1 MKTNFSRFGKSAVSV
16 VLSALMLLS
25 TVLVNA
31 ETVNVN
37 ADSVSEAVVSDSA
50 ALEKSVDVS
59 ADVLSADNNSVSIDA
74 SELVATSS
82 DKSVEASN
90 SVSAAD
96 VASEET
102 AAVTD
107 KSVSVSNSK
116 KSEKVTPNSSGDN
129 YSYPEYYTIRFKN
142 SKNWKNVFFYAWN
155 DQGQKNAEWP
165 GESFWNNTSAGEI
178 CTRYLKS
185 SEYGKY
191 DHIIFNN
198 NDGKWSDGTYA
209 ETKDQTG
216 ETKFDKH
223 YHNKIFDAEAGTWEL
238 YDESNYSSSG
248 SSGDLDG
255 KYIIYGTTS
264 EPNNFVNSLPIQ
276 KTSAGRYYVEF
287 NPVVNQNYFFGLS
300 SSTLYTNLWY
310 QGETGNDWKING
322 SSEKVDGTDFLFE
335 PNKNYNY
342 NYNGVSTHYR
352 FSLFKVKNKAIKT
365 VRIYIDSTYGKT
377 YTIEDNST
385 DTSGVTV
392 YAKSGTIRES
402 TEFTDKYSELA
413 TTTINYS
420 DGSDLTVDYTHW
432 QYTNDNGETKNRLG
446 IATVEKN
453 KEITVTTKLNN
464 SDDYSKY
471 YVKAFCVNGASYN
484 IIDETEALN
493 HQGTG
498 EYSFTY
504 TISDDETGPIEITPI
519 YYYFTTGHEND
530 YITFSVEDFT
540 DDVKALWGDTI
551 ACYAYYAGSDDN
563 SNANS
568 TSKPALGGYPGQPMV
583 YINGSYYM
591 QIPKTI
597 ANDAEIEGIT
607 LNNYIWDDIHSEKV
621 KGITGDLKTK
631 ITNKENANCQTY
643 DYDDFIAL
651 YKRGAS
657 ESNKINRIIFNFK
670 YRTYNND
677 ITKTHKDDNN
687 SSYTNKGDWD
697 RGNPTLTNTSSN
709 DLGFVTGA
717 DGNGWDVLV
726 DYYDHPVDLFARRLV
741 DSESNLD
748 EAEKHYITE
757 DYVLKTAKDTDKIY
771 VVSNGYEAYYYGSK
785 ADAAVKYLGQYATKW
800 YVYKYN
806 GSSYEYLGALP
817 PSAFL
822 TGLASGKDTSVA
834 LNGSYTAN
842 DDTNEENFLN
852 YSDVA
857 ENYKNRSDKEFT
869 WADYQKL
876 YNECAGKPVVISYE
890 SNIYSAGEYINSSS
904 HTTQNP
910 GYRVDGRWYYSLPN
924 AGTTIW
930 AKAKIQ
936 IVDESGNIVQIN
948 DSDFDTFGEN
958 SHIGTKTGANAYF
971 TNSIGTNDGD
981 VLTGT
986 NSMTEVTATQSDTN
1000 YFKFTADDYSVGT
1013 DENGDE
1019 CYYIFRGWYVNYGST
1034 SYSPVNNPSE
1044 LYNVDGQKPMD
1055 SNVTVVARY
1064 QEVDPDEILTVS
1076 HKLLS
1081 SFNDSTSDNYDINA
1095 PTAHNGTGDPTVTVE
1110 IIKDNGDGTTTT
1122 VYTRTGTDVAVD
1134 AVTLARYK
1142 DSEDYTIKVTL
1153 NTDSTTNT
1161 SVVGVYRKA
1170 TSNESNAGSYLKSG
1184 SNDENNNTLNE
1195 TGTQD
1200 SLGNVGTQVTI
1211 TTTDS
1216 TKTSQLVYTYPLQSL
1231 YGEDGKLATSSLDYA
1246 TDLQTDALTITHE
1259 LYSDDTAAPKAADGT
1274 SPAVGNGEITNLGV
1288 TVEIVDKNG
1297 NSINPATGD
1306 VISDADTDG
1315 DSKTS
1320 RSVSL
1325 TANVLKKYSEGDY
1338 QIKVTLP
1345 ASVAEND
1352 NSKVYAVYRQD
1363 SETKTNYTES
1373 AKEIATGTS
1382 ATGWNV
1388 TGEYGDITV
1397 TGAPKTYYY
1406 NISDLF
1412 DDENNL
1418 KTNEIK
1424 FFSDANRYVTF
1435 SFKYYDR
1442 KMSDT
1447 SQPLDIDKEA
1457 TTISQTIPVTNATNL
1472 EAAIGNSIIELRL
1485 ASENI
1490 AERKINN
1497 NIDKYVFWASQEQA
1511 VSGIAKEKRPGSTN
1525 DYLTN
1530 AYHTDYYGRQAVI
1543 KNDGDT
1549 EATVNN
1555 DYFKEVSSANKEEK
1569 WVTYIGTS
1577 NPDIKESAAK
1587 AAPTKVKEVVIW
1599 GFNTPQTYEMTFKT
1613 ENPVFDNDAKLY
1625 FATKA
1630 SSNLPFYYNERVG
1643 EAKGNGDIVD
1653 GVSDHLSAYG
1663 ISQNQEGKKVYAD
1676 KEVKVDGATKYFDGW
1691 YERVDGKY
1699 IKVSSDPVY
1708 GNRVTKAATLIA
1720 GYKDAETVV
1729 KGITVTAND
1738 VEKYV
1743 SGETEYVRYTTV
1755 LNSYGFVDSDHNFE
1769 SAAVVY
1775 VRLASGVTFT
1785 GTVSELLGYSTGSG
1799 TLKDAIIENLNEA
1812 DDSGNRKAA
1821 TVNVTITSVNSDAK
1835 TVVYAYD
1842 VVPTDTGA
1850 NTADGETPITNSKI
1864 RFTNKNRVQFS
1875 MNLPV
1880 SAVEENGSCSNLL
1893 VFAAVKY
1900 KDDSATYSNTFTG
1913 TDAADGSVYIA
1924 SDNYVVYQNGAAVK

>member
-74 SELVATSS
+74 SELVAASS
-82 DKSVEASN
+82 DKSVESSKSA
-90 SVSAAD
+90 SAAD
-96 VASEET
+96 VVSEET

-107 KSVSVSNSK
+107 KSVSNSK
-116 KSEKVTPNSSGDN
+116 KSEKVTPNSSGSS
-129 YSYPEYYTIRFKN
+129 SYKVYFKN
-142 SKNWKNVFFYAWN
+142 TYNWNNINLYAWYVDDN
-155 DQGQKNAEWP
+155 NNVTKKNADWP
-165 GESFWNNTSAGEI
+165 GSNIWYDASNTDVIYTTISD
-178 CTRYLKS
+178 
-185 SEYGKY
+185 EYNR
-191 DHIIFNN
+191 IQFNN
-198 NDGKWSDGTYA
+198 GDNIYDK
-209 ETKDQTG
+209 TG
-216 ETKFDKH
+216 DLKFDKH
-223 YHNKIFDAEAGTWEL
+223 CENKIVDPVASAWEM
-238 YDESNYSSSG
+238 YNASDYSSS
-248 SSGDLDG
+248 SSGELDG
-255 KYIIYGTTS
+255 KYFIYGTTS
-264 EPNNFVNSLPIQ
+264 EPYNFINSLPIQ
-276 KTSAGRYYVEF
+276 SNGSRYYVEF
-287 NPVVNQNYFFGLS
+287 NPVVGQNYYFALS
-300 SSTLYTNLWY
+300 GSKLYTNLY
-310 QGETGNDWKING
+310 TQGENGNNGNWKITYNN
-322 SSEKVDGTDFLFE
+322 SDFYAETNRHNNVNGTD
-335 PNKNYNY
+335 YY
-342 NYNGVSTHYR
+342 
-352 FSLFKVKNKAIKT
+352 FSLFSVNNKAIKT
-365 VRIYIDSTYGKT
+365 VRIYLNREYSKNYEIVG
-377 YTIEDNST
+377 NPT

-413 TTTINYS
+413 ATTIGYTNNG
-420 DGSDLTVDYTHW
+420 DNLTVDDSQWKY
-432 QYTNDNGETKNRLG
+432 NGGTDSRLK
-446 IATVEKN
+446 IATVERN
-453 KEITVTTKLNN
+453 KEITVTTTLKPA
-464 SDDYSKY
+464 YRGKY

-484 IIDETEALN
+484 IIDETEAES
-493 HQGTG
+493 HKSTG
-498 EYSFTY
+498 KYSFTY

-519 YYYFTTGHEND
+519 YYYFTNGKPED

-540 DDVKALWGDTI
+540 GDVKALWGNTL
-551 ACYAYYAGSDDN
+551 ACYAYYVGSDDN
-563 SNANS
+563 SDADS
-568 TSKPALGGYPGQPMV
+568 ITKPALGGYPGQPMV

-597 ANDAEIEGIT
+597 ANNAEIEGIT

-621 KGITGDLKTK
+621 QGLTGDLKTK

-651 YKRGAS
+651 SKLGAG
-657 ESNKINRIIFNFK
+657 EDNPINRIVFNFK
-670 YRTYNND
+670 YRTYNNT
-677 ITKTHKDDNN
+677 ITKTHTSGTSDDG
-687 SSYTNKGDWD
+687 YTNKGDWD
-697 RGNPTLTNTSSN
+697 IGNPANTNTNSN
-709 DLGFVTGA
+709 DLSFVTNKQNKEGTSEL
-717 DGNGWDVLV
+717 DTVKSGNGWDALV
-726 DYYDHPVDLFARRLV
+726 DYYDYPVDLFARRLA
-741 DSESNLD
+741 DSEDNYL
-748 EAEKHYITE
+748 TE
-757 DYVLKTAKDTDKIY
+757 DDVLGAADGDKVY
-771 VVSNGYEAYYYGSK
+771 VVSNGYEAYYNGSDNV
-785 ADAAVKYLGQYATKW
+785 AQKYVGQYATRW
-800 YVYKYN
+800 YVYKYED
-806 GSSYEYLGALP
+806 SKYKFIGALP

-822 TGLASGKDTSVA
+822 SGLTSSAPTDKVTHSKI
-834 LNGSYTAN
+834 NAN
-842 DDTNEENFLN
+842 TDISESNFLEYLGDN
-852 YSDVA
+852 KS
-857 ENYKNRSDKEFT
+857 KNQSGLST
-869 WADYQKL
+869 WSDYQKI
-876 YNECAGKPVVISYE
+876 YEQCAGLPVVISYE
-890 SNIYSAGEYINSSS
+890 SNIYSAGRYVSIDN
-904 HTTQNP
+904 HVTQNP
-910 GYRVDGRWYYSLPN
+910 GYRSDGRWYYSLRSNPE
-924 AGTTIW
+924 IW

-936 IVDESGNIVQIN
+936 IVDSTGKIVPITTTTIEDGNEVTTT
-948 DSDFDTFGEN
+948 SDFDTFNEN
-958 SHIGTKTGANAYF
+958 SHTGARTGANAYF
-971 TNSIGTNDGD
+971 TNSIGINDGD

-1081 SFNDSTSDNYDINA
+1081 SFNDSTSYNYDKNA

-1161 SVVGVYRKA
+1161 SVVGVYRKTTTTVDEEE
-1170 TSNESNAGSYLKSG
+1170 TSEYLKS
-1184 SNDENNNTLNE
+1184 NTKDENNKALNE
-1195 TGTQD
+1195 VGDKDT
-1200 SLGNVGTQVTI
+1200 LGKVGDQVTV
-1211 TTTDS
+1211 TTTGS
-1216 TKTSQLVYTYPLQSL
+1216 TKTSQLVYTYSLKSL
-1231 YGEDGKLATSSLDYA
+1231 YDSETSSLDYA

-1259 LYSDDTAAPKAADGT
+1259 LYNSDKAT
-1274 SPAVGNGEITNLGV
+1274 KNEESPAVGNGKITNLGV
-1288 TVEIVDKNG
+1288 IVEIVDKDG

-1325 TANVLKKYSEGDY
+1325 TANVLKKYIADGY

-1352 NSKVYAVYRQD
+1352 NSKVDAVYRQD
-1363 SETKTNYTES
+1363 SKTETKYTES
-1373 AKEIATGTS
+1373 AKESAEDSTS
-1382 ATGWNV
+1382 SDYTGWNV
-1388 TGEYGDITV
+1388 TGEYGDSTV

-1412 DDENNL
+1412 DDEDNL

-1447 SQPLDIDKEA
+1447 SQPLDIDKGA

-1472 EAAIGNSIIELRL
+1472 EEAIGKSIIELRL
-1485 ASENI
+1485 ASTNI

-1511 VSGIAKEKRPGSTN
+1511 VSGIANEKRPGSTN
-1525 DYLTN
+1525 NYLTN

-1549 EATVNN
+1549 EATDNK

-1569 WVTYIGTS
+1569 WVTYIGAS
-1577 NPDIKESAAK
+1577 NPDIEESAAK
-1587 AAPTKVKEVVIW
+1587 KDPTKVKEVVIW

-1613 ENPVFDNDAKLY
+1613 ETLVHDDDAKLY
-1625 FATKA
+1625 FATEAKSDFKA
-1630 SSNLPFYYNERVG
+1630 LPFYYNERVG
-1643 EAKGNGDIVD
+1643 EAKGKGDIVD

-1663 ISQNQEGKKVYAD
+1663 ISQNQEGVIVYAD

-1708 GNRVTKAATLIA
+1708 GNRVTKAAKLIA

-1755 LNSYGFVDSDHNFE
+1755 LNSYGFDDSDHNFE

-1785 GTVSELLGYSTGSG
+1785 GTVSKLLDYSTGSG

-1812 DDSGNRKAA
+1812 DSTGNRQAA
-1821 TVNVTITSVNSDAK
+1821 TVNVTITRVNSDAK

-1850 NTADGETPITNSKI
+1850 NTANDETPITNSKI